1 MSKKIYKHLGYF
13 YILNDIIRLC
23 DKTADDVVDEYLK
36 ENGCFSDVD
45 DSELDEDTLACYYPT
60 FVKKNGKEYAVIR
73 DIDWEPEE
81 LFKLD
86 ADSDADNDWYDQN
99 SAYIDVYVLKEM
111 EG

>member
-13 YILNDIIRLC
+13 YTLNDIIRLC

-99 SAYIDVYVLKEM
+99 PAYIDVYELKEM
-111 EG
+111 GD